1 MIEKSKLDD
10 GDEVFE
16 NVVLTAAMRDRDFI
30 LAQRLVVRFG
40 NAVPHTRRHLCMRL
54 TALNAT
60 KCVDEIGTNQQ
71 EDLNNL
77 TRSERRQGCSSNVV
91 MIILQ
96 SREVS
101 ASMPSYSPWLSIICV
116 RQTTLDPRPSS
127 SLFIRNN
134 HLVVVAI
141 SKARV
146 DMHFSD
152 LLTYQ
157 DPTATRYLH
166 KIGVY
171 NTTDVALML
180 SLIRLVKARHGHT
193 AWLDA

>member
-77 TRSERRQGCSSNVV
+77 TRSERR
-91 MIILQ
+91 
-96 SREVS
+96 
-101 ASMPSYSPWLSIICV
+101 
-116 RQTTLDPRPSS
+116 
-127 SLFIRNN
+127 
-134 HLVVVAI
+134 
-141 SKARV
+141 
-146 DMHFSD
+146 
-152 LLTYQ
+152 
-157 DPTATRYLH
+157 
-166 KIGVY
+166 
-171 NTTDVALML
+171 
-180 SLIRLVKARHGHT
+180 
-193 AWLDA
+193 